1 MPLRV
6 SVIGTG
12 AMGSAVGARLV
23 RYGADVAAWLDGR
36 SDASVARAETSGMKR
51 AALPD
56 LVATDYILS
65 IVPPVEAVA
74 VAERLRPS
82 LDTANPKPV
91 WIDFNAVNPGTVARI
106 SAIVASTGTTFV
118 GGAIIGL
125 PALPD
130 QPGPTFYLAGP
141 GAAAHTALAD
151 HGLRTRLIDGPV
163 GAAAALKMSYAG
175 ITKGLVA
182 IASMMIVVAEREG
195 AGAALF
201 EELADSQ
208 AQLLARFKKTLPDMY
223 PKAYRWVA
231 EMREIAEFAGSRD
244 PASEAYRAFAT
255 LYAQLSDR
263 SPASQGRREA
273 IDRFL
278 AR

>member
-23 RYGADVAAWLDGR
+23 RYGAHVAAWLDGR
-36 SDASVARAETSGMKR
+36 SDASVVRAEASGMKR

-56 LVATDYILS
+56 FVATDYILS
-65 IVPPVEAVA
+65 IVPPLEAVA

-82 LDTANPKPV
+82 LDAANPKPV
-91 WIDFNAVNPGTVARI
+91 WIDFNAVNPDTVARI

-125 PALPD
+125 PATPD
-130 QPGPTFYLAGP
+130 EPGPTFYLAGP
-141 GAAAHTALAD
+141 GAAARMALAD
-151 HGLRTRLIDGPV
+151 HGLRTHLIDGPT

-182 IASMMIVVAEREG
+182 IASMMILVAEREG

-201 EELADSQ
+201 EELAFSQ

-231 EMREIAEFAGSRD
+231 EMQEIAEFAGSFD

-255 LYAQLSDR
+255 QYELLTGNSPTSRDR
-263 SPASQGRREA
+263 LVT